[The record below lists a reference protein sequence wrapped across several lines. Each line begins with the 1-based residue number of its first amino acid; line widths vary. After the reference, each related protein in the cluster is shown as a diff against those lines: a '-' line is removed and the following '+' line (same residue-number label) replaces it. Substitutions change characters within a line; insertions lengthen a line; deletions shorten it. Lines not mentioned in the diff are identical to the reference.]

1 MCPIHN
7 IWTNSLSK
15 HQSKGAFV
23 TTNLNGMLSDRLGNP
38 EERYLLLR
46 LRTSSSHWANRYAGP
61 AVISPNIYS
70 TCKTSMV
77 HPSFNYPIPQTSKKK
92 QLTMKL
98 TREVTVR
105 GNGASGSSDP
115 RSKSFSSSLCIYITS
130 HLYKISIS
138 HTNRENP
145 DLYNS
150 IHTHTATAV
159 KLKARND

>member
-1 MCPIHN
+1 MPV
-7 IWTNSLSK
+7 SLINNVSK
-15 HQSKGAFV
+15 HQSKWSFA
-23 TTNLNGMLSDRLGNP
+23 TTNLNGMLSARLGNP

-70 TCKTSMV
+70 TCKTTMF
-77 HPSFNYPIPQTSKKK
+77 HPPFNYPIPQTSKK

-115 RSKSFSSSLCIYITS
+115 RSKSFSSSLCKYITSS
-130 HLYKISIS
+130 HLYKIAIS
-138 HTNRENP
+138 NTNRQNP

-150 IHTHTATAV
+150 IHTHTATTV
-159 KLKARND
+159 KLKAHND